1 MRNRITLIISLVS
14 IILLAIVTIHG
25 IEIGSFKILSISQI
39 IEKNDDVNEKISE
52 ASKLTSIDYPQR
64 IETLNKTFDSYT
76 VQKQKYLDL
85 AGVSGE
91 KNEEIYE
98 TKQYDISY
106 LWRVLG
112 KYATNRGL
120 TLGIDVQKSTNNLYD
135 FTFSLNGTYVDII
148 QFIMDIE
155 NNSDLYFRI
164 YNFKMSGSGTTI
176 TATFKVKDINIDPST
191 IAGAQSDLL
200 SDDEDKQLSSNTIN
214 IFNK

>member
-14 IILLAIVTIHG
+14 IILLAIVTIYG

-39 IEKNDDVNEKISE
+39 IEKNDNVNEKISE
-52 ASKLTSIDYPQR
+52 ASKLTSVDYPER

-76 VQKQKYLDL
+76 IQKQKYQDL
-85 AGVSGE
+85 AGVSE
-91 KNEEIYE
+91 EQNEEIYE

-120 TLGIDVQKSTNNLYD
+120 TLGIDVQKSTNNLYN
-135 FTFSLNGTYVDII
+135 FSFSLSGTYVDII
-148 QFIMDIE
+148 QFITDIE
-155 NNSDLYFRI
+155 NDSDLYFRI
-164 YNFKMSGSGTTI
+164 YNFKMSGSGATI
-176 TATFKVKDINIDPST
+176 TATFRVEDINIDPST
-191 IAGAQSDLL
+191 IAGAQTDLVSDE
-200 SDDEDKQLSSNTIN
+200 EDQQLSNTIN